1 MRSSVRRHRRLR
13 SIVAPWV
20 VVLGCAGPR
29 ATVTPTD
36 EPDAAPPSNAE
47 PGQPIVADEPVIAV
61 PATDVSPAVA
71 NRPPKTIY
79 RSELERALAG
89 GPGYLLY
96 QLAPEPYKLSGK
108 FVGWEITKLFPSDPE
123 LCAPG
128 CDLEIGDVILS
139 VNGDRLETPQA
150 FSDFLTKLP
159 KMRSLDVRSLRNER
173 RRVVKYAIVEE
184 DA

>member
-1 MRSSVRRHRRLR
+1 MKSSTPRGLGLARF
-13 SIVAPWV
+13 VAPWV
-20 VVLGCAGPR
+20 LIAGCAAPR
-29 ATVTPTD
+29 ATVAPAPVAQSD
-36 EPDAAPPSNAE
+36 QAPASQAEPDQVSTEASPAAAPAAPP
-47 PGQPIVADEPVIAV
+47 
-61 PATDVSPAVA
+61 TVA

-184 DA
+184 DAG